1 MAEPE
6 KRGAVIFD
14 RDGVLNRDVEYAFR
28 PDQIVWTED
37 AAAAVRAVNQAG
49 LYAFVAT
56 NQSGIGRGYYTEAD
70 MHALHEWMARE
81 LGRDD
86 ARLDAIVYS
95 PWHPQAEVEAY
106 RRDSDWRKPGPGMIL
121 DLLSR
126 FPVDSTRTVM
136 IGDKDTDVQAAQA
149 AGIEGLK
156 FEGGS
161 LLQFIQPILARMAAA
176 PAVTRGPS

>member
-14 RDGVLNRDVEYAFR
+14 RDGVLNRDVDYAFR
-28 PDQIVWTED
+28 PDQILWTEG
-37 AAAAVRAVNQAG
+37 AAEAVRAVNEAG
-49 LYAFVAT
+49 LFAFVAT
-56 NQSGIGRGYYTEAD
+56 NQSGIGRGYYTED
-70 MHALHEWMARE
+70 QMHALHDWMTAELMAR
-81 LGRDD
+81 G

-106 RRDSDWRKPGPGMIL
+106 RRASDWRKPGPGMIL
-121 DLLSR
+121 HLLDR
-126 FPVDSTRTVM
+126 FPVDPARAVM
-136 IGDKDTDVQAAQA
+136 IGDKDTDVAAAQA

-161 LLQFIQPILARMAAA
+161 LLDFIEPVLARLT
-176 PAVTRGPS
+176 VTDPRP